1 MDGLRMRMVAALAP
15 WVIGALVLASA
26 LPAGAQPAQ
35 RDQVAALNIRAMN
48 EYGNFEF
55 DRAQELL
62 EEALALCQRHR
73 ITDTPLA
80 RTYMN
85 LAIVAIGAR
94 QDTGAGLDLFVQ
106 ALNADANIELDPALS
121 SPDIQS
127 RFILAQQ
134 RHSRGGGATAGAAAG
149 GQGLALEH
157 EPIAEQLVNTPVPV
171 YLEVPGGTE
180 ISEVMLYFRTGGM
193 RRYER
198 VAMTAM
204 AGGYGAE
211 IPCRR
216 VVAPSVRYYI
226 VVFGPGG
233 SSVGFA
239 GSANEPF
246 EVVVVGERSL
256 AAPSL
261 PGQAAAAQ
269 CVGQPQCAEDECDE
283 SAPQGEGAACTESPE
298 CASGLECLEGLCS
311 WDRSTAPQEPGPRF
325 FFHFGAGAG
334 MFYATS
340 GMVADGLPPQDN
352 NPAIPPGDWNSPDW
366 AAYIDPSTGLSGC
379 NPGPER
385 DIGGVIYA
393 TQDECHVRVTSNGF
407 VPSHQLD
414 IEVGGYFTDRV
425 GLAVG
430 VRVNIKAGLG
440 TLSRVMF
447 NLRGQL
453 QLTRPTFT
461 GINVALHAGIGIGQ
475 IQLQPTQRPNPATPD
490 VRMREPWIQTGL
502 LSVSAGL
509 TTSYRVFNGFGFYLE
524 PELVVLVPMGAGNKM
539 SWGLDLAGGVEISF

>member
-1 MDGLRMRMVAALAP
+1 MMAALAP
-15 WVIGALVLASA
+15 WVFAALLLASA
-26 LPAGAQPAQ
+26 QPVGAQARE
-35 RDQVAALNIRAMN
+35 RDEVSALNIRAMN
-48 EYGNFEF
+48 EYSSFEF

-62 EEALALCQRHR
+62 EEALALCQRHS

-85 LAIVAIGAR
+85 LAIIAIGAR

-106 ALNADANIELDPALS
+106 ALNADEHIELDPALS

-127 RFILAQQ
+127 RFQLAQQ
-134 RHSRGGGATAGAAAG
+134 RHSRGGGTTAGAAAG
-149 GQGLALEH
+149 GQGLSLSH
-157 EPIAEQLVNTPVPV
+157 EPIAEQLVNTPIPV
-171 YLEVPGGTE
+171 YLEVPSATSV
-180 ISEVMLYFRTGGM
+180 SEVMLYYRTSGM

-204 AGGYGAE
+204 VGGYGGE

-226 VVFGPGG
+226 VVFGQGG

-246 EVVVVGERSL
+246 EVVVAGQRSL
-256 AAPSL
+256 AAPAL
-261 PGQAAAAQ
+261 PGQEPAAQ
-269 CVGQPQCAEDECDE
+269 CVGQPQCSTDECDD
-283 SAPQGEGAACTESPE
+283 SAPQGEGAACTENVE
-298 CASGLECLEGLCS
+298 CAEGLECYEGLCS
-311 WDRSTAPQEPGPRF
+311 WDRATAPQPPGPNF
-325 FFHFGAGAG
+325 FFHFGGGAG
-334 MFYATS
+334 MFYAS
-340 GMVADGLPPQDN
+340 RGMVADGRPPADN
-352 NPAIPPGDWNSPDW
+352 NPTIPPGDWNSGEW
-366 AAYIDPSTGLSGC
+366 ASYIDPSTGLPGC
-379 NPGPER
+379 NPGPDR
-385 DIGGVIYA
+385 VIDGVMYVA
-393 TQDECHVRVTSNGF
+393 QDDCNVRVTSPGF
-407 VPSHQLD
+407 VPSYQLD
-414 IEVGGYFTDRV
+414 IEFGGYFTDRI

-440 TLSRVMF
+440 TLSRVNF

-453 QLTRPTFT
+453 QLTQPRFE
-461 GINVALHAGIGIGQ
+461 GVNVALHAGIGIGQ

-490 VRMREPWIQTGL
+490 VRVKEPWIQTGL

-509 TTSYRVFNGFGFYLE
+509 TTSYRVLNGFGFYVE

-539 SWGLDLAGGVEISF
+539 SWGFDLAAGVEISF